1 MRVSVSKHI
10 IINGGRYNSLR
21 LEATVELTDEDLDYD
36 DDDQRDPIDVGLD
49 RAMTAVNDALGP
61 ELELIKQNQIAED
74 HQWITRVIKTITAD
88 QGEIP

>member
-1 MRVSVSKHI
+1 MRVSVTKHV

-21 LEATVELTDEDLDYD
+21 LEAAVELTDEDLDYD
-36 DDDQRDPIDVGLD
+36 DDDQRDPIDAGLD

-61 ELELIKQNQIAED
+61 ELELIKQNHIAED

-88 QGEIP
+88 QGENP